1 MLKQFLIVLLELQ
14 MNLSTNQINYGL
26 IKEGNFPINLR
37 KNGQT
42 TSNESKTVAA
52 ERFIRKLK
60 AEIYKK

>member
-1 MLKQFLIVLLELQ
+1 